1 MSITVN
7 SMAIKY
13 FKFSGG
19 ECQVQL
25 SHIPITSET
34 HVVAYLRNSD
44 DIMCLL
50 LAIDAIRHMCADTD
64 IDLSIPYFPYARQDR
79 VCQAGEAF
87 SAAVMANLINQLNCK
102 TVTVYDPHSSVIANL
117 INNCRIVSQLDI
129 LRNSPVIDAMRQR
142 NLVLLAPDAGAA
154 EKTREIADKLNIT
167 AIYCRKKRDPETGQ
181 ILETILPA
189 SVTGQK
195 FLIVDDICDGGATFI
210 ELAKALKQAGASDL
224 YLYVTHG
231 LFSKGLT
238 QLKDHYRHVY
248 CYHSF
253 LSKDG
258 IDPAFLTILKG

>member
-7 SMAIKY
+7 SKLIEY

-19 ECQVQL
+19 ECQVRL
-25 SHIPITSET
+25 SDIQMTSVT
-34 HVVAYLRNSD
+34 HVMAYLRSSD

-50 LAIDAIRHMCADTD
+50 LTIDAIRQNTPDTD
-64 IDLSIPYFPYARQDR
+64 IHLTIPYFPYARQDR

-102 TVTVYDPHSSVIANL
+102 TVTVYDPHSAIIPNL
-117 INNCRIVSQLDI
+117 LNNCLVVRQLDI
-129 LRNSPVIDAMRQR
+129 LRDSAILDDLRQR

-154 EKTREIADKLNIT
+154 DKTREIANALNIE
-167 AIYCRKKRDPETGQ
+167 AIYCRKKRDPETGR

-189 SVTGQK
+189 SVMGQK

-238 QLKDHYRHVY
+238 QLKDHYQHVY

-253 LSKDG
+253 LSEDV
-258 IDPAFLTILKG
+258 IDRRFLTILEG